1 MRDRHR
7 RLCDACVAA
16 PLGTLVKP
24 PLGPEIRID
33 SDDMERAICKCGSEG
48 VWLCQPC
55 GRSIRGDDSEYK
67 G

>member
-1 MRDRHR
+1 MRNRHR

-24 PLGPEIRID
+24 RLGPEIRID
-33 SDDMERAICKCGSEG
+33 SEDMERAICKCGSEG
-48 VWLCQPC
+48 VWLCHPC
-55 GRSIRGDDSEYK
+55 GRSILGDDTGYQ